1 MIRVVFE
8 LVNFYS
14 CNQGSPIW
22 YLLRTSIKYVGD
34 FVKSTYNGGIKAFC
48 LAFNSNLRLH

>member
-14 CNQGSPIW
+14 CNQGSLIW

-48 LAFNSNLRLH
+48 LAFNPN